1 MHPLHLIH
9 APKIHFSSIKHLPP
23 IGKIHI
29 SAPHIPAP
37 HIQAPHIN
45 IQAPLINIPK
55 LHIAKP
61 HIAKPISFKEFIGGA
76 NSVIKTVTS
85 PTRDLIHGVE
95 HGFSSFGKGIG
106 TVGESLTTPLLII
119 GGIALVYFVT
129 KK

>member
-9 APKIHFSSIKHLPP
+9 APKIHFPSIKHLPH
-23 IGKIHI
+23 IGQIHIPAPHI
-29 SAPHIPAP
+29 SAPHIESP
-37 HIQAPHIN
+37 
-45 IQAPLINIPK
+45 
-55 LHIAKP
+55 HIAKP
-61 HIAKPISFKEFIGGA
+61 HIGKPISFKEFIGGA

-106 TVGESLTTPLLII
+106 TVGESLTTPLIII

>member
-9 APKIHFSSIKHLPP
+9 APKIHFPSIKHLPP
-23 IGKIHI
+23 IGKI
-29 SAPHIPAP
+29 HIPAP

-45 IQAPLINIPK
+45 IPK
-55 LHIAKP
+55 PYISKP

-85 PTRDLIHGVE
+85 PTRDLINGVE

>member
-9 APKIHFSSIKHLPP
+9 APKIHLPSIKHLPH
-23 IGKIHI
+23 IGQIHIPAPHI
-29 SAPHIPAP
+29 SAPHISAP
-37 HIQAPHIN
+37 HIQAPH
-45 IQAPLINIPK
+45 IPK

-85 PTRDLIHGVE
+85 PTRDLINGVE

>member
-1 MHPLHLIH
+1 MHPPHLIH
-9 APKIHFSSIKHLPP
+9 APKIHFPSIKHLPP

-29 SAPHIPAP
+29 PAPHISAPHISAP
-37 HIQAPHIN
+37 H
-45 IQAPLINIPK
+45 IPK